1 MSSGCEV
8 PVVCAISGAPVSSST
23 DAASG
28 RENFIFIED
37 LLLGDMQCRCT
48 CLKE

>member
-8 PVVCAISGAPVSSST
+8 PVVWANSGAPVSSRT
-23 DAASG
+23 EAASG

-37 LLLGDMQCRCT
+37 FSWENCGTDMP
-48 CLKE
+48 L